1 MSFRCRSLIVATACL
16 ATHIQFAS
24 LVQAQDAGS
33 VLQAFEDAATKLI
46 EQSESAVVAV
56 SRLPQ
61 KSTSFSRPARKNVF
75 NLPNEPEPAVQS
87 HDPFLGNYLP
97 TDFGTGVLVAPP
109 NKPNERLVLTNYH
122 LVRGGRTVRDPEA
135 KSDSQ
140 IFIQLPKSQSFEAF
154 IYAADPRSDLAVL
167 KLDLRRNG
175 AMQEENLPAI
185 PLFDGDQLRKGQLVF
200 VIGNPYALARD
211 GAPTISFGMVGNLA
225 RMPFVDTSIARTQQN
240 SIHNFGTLIQVDTR
254 LNIGTSGGALLNRQ
268 GQLVGVTTSLAALQG
283 YETSVGFAIPI
294 NRNTR
299 RIVESLLNGMEAE
312 YGLLGLVPKTQPLDN
327 GHSYGVP
334 SGQRS
339 VVRIQSV
346 KQNSPAAQAGL
357 QPGQIVLAINNRPV
371 ATDED
376 LMREVGLAGPG
387 AKIVLQLFGMRVVTA
402 TAGKWPAKET
412 DAIITAI
419 DRYPAWRGLKI
430 DWPTAREEHTDPNLD
445 IPYPSGVLVIATEAG
460 SSAANAQLRSGQII
474 AEIGGK
480 PVRNPDQFQEAVKT
494 LRGDALIKL
503 TDGKVLTIR

>member
-1 MSFRCRSLIVATACL
+1 MSFRRWSLL
-16 ATHIQFAS
+16 FAS
-24 LVQAQDAGS
+24 FGLVLIGARTSRAQDAGA
-33 VLQAFEDAATKLI
+33 VLQAFEDAATKLV
-46 EQSESAVVAV
+46 EQAESAVVAV

-61 KSTSFSRPARKNVF
+61 RSISMSRPPRKNVF
-75 NLPNEPEPAVQS
+75 NLPNEAEPLVQS
-87 HDPFLGNYLP
+87 HDPFQGNYLP

-109 NKPNERLVLTNYH
+109 NKPNERLILTNYH
-122 LVRGGRTVRDPEA
+122 LVRGGRTFRDPEA

-140 IFIQLPKSQSFEAF
+140 IFVQLPKAQSFEAY

-167 KLDLRRNG
+167 KLDLRRNTNL
-175 AMQEENLPAI
+175 QEENLPAI
-185 PLFDGDQLRKGQLVF
+185 PLFDGDQVKKGQLVF

-225 RMPFVDTSIARTQQN
+225 RMPFVDSSIARTQQN

-299 RIVESLLNGMEAE
+299 RIVESLLNGTEAE
-312 YGLLGLVPKTQPLDN
+312 YGLLGLVPKTQPLEN
-327 GHSYGVP
+327 GHMYGVP
-334 SGQRS
+334 AGQRS

-346 KQNSPAAQAGL
+346 KHNSPAAQAGL
-357 QPGQIVLAINNRPV
+357 QPGQYVLAINNRPV

-387 AKIVLQLFGMRVVTA
+387 AKIVMQLLGNRVLTA

-412 DAIITAI
+412 DSIITSV
-419 DRYPAWRGLKI
+419 DRYPAWRGLKV

-445 IPYPSGVLVIATEAG
+445 VPYPSGVLILAVEAG
-460 SSAANAQLRSGQII
+460 SAAANAQLRSGQLVSEV
-474 AEIGGK
+474 AGK
-480 PVRNPDQFQEAVKT
+480 PVRNPEQFQEAVKT
-494 LRGDALIKL
+494 LRGDVLIKL
-503 TDGKVLTIR
+503 SDGKLLTIR